1 MESHAQ
7 RRILPPLQ
15 EVIFYA
21 NFKGTPFTSRLPPL
35 KIAPKI
41 SYAKRA
47 CNHKSNRIFCAKCDG
62 RGICKHGK
70 NRYVCIEC
78 GGAAICKHKQRR
90 YLCPE
95 CKLPGKSNKRAG
107 VENPENEEKK
117 WTPAEMNAIH
127 AVTMLLNQQQTAKDE
142 LPTTTSS
149 YASAL
154 SAY

>member
-35 KIAPKI
+35 KIPPKI
-41 SYAKRA
+41 SYTRRA

-62 RGICKHGK
+62 RGICKHGR
-70 NRYVCIEC
+70 NRYVCVEC

-95 CKLPGKSNKRAG
+95 CKLPGKSNKPEG
-107 VENPENEEKK
+107 VVKTVSEGRQ
-117 WTPAEMNAIH
+117 WTPAEMSAIH
-127 AVTMLLNQQQTAKDE
+127 AVTMLLNQKQTEKNE
-142 LPTTTSS
+142 LSTS